1 VKFEDKFKLLLFII
15 EELKAQL
22 LEPTEYN
29 LEYKFYGKFN
39 IHFIQFAI
47 NYRKIH
53 SLELSIAGITPTLR
67 FILKSTEIL
76 GIFNLDL
83 IDPVIVHGILNSL
96 TETCIVNELLPS
108 LFSEKLEIV
117 LRLNQEAFNLLESM
131 DKIIFTDSIISHVSS

>member
-1 VKFEDKFKLLLFII
+1 MKFEDKFKLLLFII

-83 IDPVIVHGILNSL
+83 IDPFLIV
-96 TETCIVNELLPS
+96 
-108 LFSEKLEIV
+108 
-117 LRLNQEAFNLLESM
+117 
-131 DKIIFTDSIISHVSS
+131 